1 MRGIVT
7 LAAALALPADF
18 PFRDL
23 LLFTAFCVVV
33 GTLVLQGLT
42 LRPLMRR
49 LGLEHN
55 DAVDRE
61 VGLARNETARA
72 ALAALSG
79 PEAGSEVARFLRAQ
93 YQAHLSAADGA
104 EADAAGDGRPPGDL
118 IRQTVAAQRRRLI
131 ALRADGT
138 IGDDAFHRVEEEL
151 DWAELNAEFGTIGR
165 IGAGRA

>member
-7 LAAALALPADF
+7 LAAELALPADF

-33 GTLVLQGLT
+33 GTLVVQGLT
-42 LRPLMRR
+42 LRPLMLW
-49 LGLEHN
+49 LGVEQD

-61 VGLARNETARA
+61 VRLAREETARA
-72 ALAALSG
+72 AVAALDG
-79 PEAGSEVARFLRAQ
+79 AGETGEAARYIRGK
-93 YQAHLSAADGA
+93 YQARLP
-104 EADAAGDGRPPGDL
+104 DAPPEGDGVSSRDL
-118 IRQTVAAQRRRLI
+118 TRRAIAAERRRLL

-151 DWAELNAEFGTIGR
+151 DWAELDADFGTTGR
-165 IGAGRA
+165 IETGRD